1 MKKHILLTCVSLLVS
16 LLSISASIEVRST
29 HMTTTDGL
37 ANNSI
42 CYIFQDSKGFIW
54 MGTLNGLS
62 RYDGNSFVTFLPES
76 ESGNNRISLSTNHAR
91 TISED
96 KNGFLWIETSGEF
109 FNCYDLR
116 KDCFVDFTGCGEYR
130 QNYDRKAEAANG
142 DVWLWNS
149 RNGCRRVTYQNEAF
163 SSVSFRKSLGNLP
176 SDSVAYVYPDE
187 QGNIWIGTDCG
198 VVQVTGDKTILVEKR
213 NTFAAQSFGKDI
225 FFLSTNGIISKK
237 EENKPS
243 VTVAHL
249 QKEKSAL
256 TIYGTLCLQDD
267 WVIFTSNG
275 GYLFNTKT
283 NRIHRQAELDIKNGN
298 VLTDNLGNFWIYNN
312 TGKVWYVNSK
322 TRALKTLQLSTPD
335 KLNYVDMERYHVV
348 HDSRGIIW
356 ISTYGNG
363 LFAYDTLTEELQHF
377 DFQIDGFSHISS
389 NYLQYLMED
398 SSGAIWVSSEYA
410 GIARLTIL
418 NEGIKRIFPEAV
430 SLSDR
435 SNTVRMITRLKN
447 DDICIGTRGGGV
459 IVYDPQMKTQ
469 TKKLHFN
476 SNIYAIAEDNEGTVW
491 MGSRGEGLRI
501 GDKWYTNQSG
511 NASSISNNNI
521 FILYCD
527 QKGRMWIGTFGGGL
541 DLAVKGENG
550 YTFRHFLNKSFGQR
564 RTRAIMED
572 KNGWMWIGN
581 SDGVSVF
588 HPDSLIANST
598 NYLTYN
604 YNNGKLLSN
613 EIKCIYQDTKG
624 RIWIGTSGGGLSM
637 CTPDNGYKNL
647 EFKHYDTNNGL
658 VNNMVQAIAEDRQ
671 GKLWIATE
679 YGISRFTPET
689 QAFENFFSSAYT
701 LGDVYSDNSS
711 CVSKDGSLLFG
722 TNYGLLVINPGQT
735 GINFALNPV
744 VTFTNLQVN
753 GISMRPG
760 DTDSPL
766 NRAMMYTDEI
776 ELKYFQ
782 RSFVIDFT
790 TFDYSKINSYTYT
803 YRLENYDK
811 EWSKP
816 SPLSFAS
823 YKNLPPGK
831 YSLHVKVCNATGIS
845 GDQEAVLKITI
856 APPFWQTSWAFLIYT
871 LLFIVAL
878 YITYKLVR
886 DFNLLRNKVQVEKQL
901 TEYKLVFFTNISHE
915 FRTPLTLIQ
924 GALEKIQS
932 IDKVPKEMTNSLK
945 VMNKST
951 QRMLRLINQ
960 LLEFRKMQNN
970 KLALS
975 LEETDVMG
983 FLHEI
988 FLSFKDTAASKNMDF
1003 RFQPSVAS
1011 YKMFIDKGNLDK
1023 VVYNLLSNAF
1033 KYTPSN
1039 GKVTLSAIVDEHKKC
1054 LEISVADTGIGIAKE
1069 KRGELFKRF
1078 MQSNFSSNST
1088 GIGLHL
1094 THELVNVHKGS
1105 ITYDENQGGG
1115 SVFTVSLPTDTSVYE
1130 EKDFLI
1136 PHDAFL
1142 EEKAYRQES
1151 YEEENIPDVDIA
1163 EEKTPSNQYKLLI
1176 IEDDND
1182 VREFLKEEFK
1192 PYFEV
1197 VTEADGLSGL
1207 ERART
1212 YDADLIICDVLMP
1225 GLTGFEVT
1233 RKLKNDFDTSH
1244 IPIILL
1250 TVMSSAE
1257 NHLKGVESGADAYI
1271 TKPFSPKLLL
1281 ARAFQLIKQREKL
1294 RKKFS
1299 DDPGMITP
1307 AICTSEKDKQ
1317 FADKLQAILE
1327 EQISNSEFAVD
1338 DLASVMGLGRST
1350 FYRKVRG
1357 ITGYSPNEYMR
1368 IIRMK
1373 KAAELLLENRYTVA
1387 EVSYKIGIED
1397 PFYFSK
1403 CFKKQFG
1410 VSPSVYLRGKNDP
1423 EEKENDDKEEETFE
1437 QE

>member
-1 MKKHILLTCVSLLVS
+1 MKKHCLFVCLSL
-16 LLSISASIEVRST
+16 LLSILQASASIEIRST

-54 MGTLNGLS
+54 LGTLDGLS

-76 ESGNNRISLSTNHAR
+76 DSKKDRITLSTNHVRA
-91 TISED
+91 ISED

-130 QNYDRKAEAANG
+130 QPYDRKTEAKNG
-142 DVWLWNS
+142 DVWLWNG
-149 RNGCRRVTYQNEAF
+149 RNGCRRVTYKNDTF
-163 SSVSFRKSLGNLP
+163 SSVAFKKSMGNLP
-176 SDSVAYVYPDE
+176 SDSVSYVYPDE
-187 QGNIWIGTDCG
+187 QGNVWIGTDCG
-198 VVQVTGDKTILVEKR
+198 VLQVTGNQTTIVEKH
-213 NTFAAQSFGKDI
+213 NTFAVQPFGKDI
-225 FFLSTNGIISKK
+225 FFLSTKGIISKK
-237 EENKPS
+237 EETKPTI
-243 VTVAHL
+243 TVAHL
-249 QKEKSAL
+249 QKGRNDII
-256 TIYGTLCLQDD
+256 IYGTFRLQND
-267 WVIFTSNG
+267 WVIFTSTG
-275 GYLFNTKT
+275 GYVFDMKT
-283 NRIHRQAELDIKNGN
+283 NRVSRQPELDIKNGN
-298 VLTDNLGNFWIYNN
+298 VLTDDLENFWVYNN
-312 TGKVWYVNSK
+312 TGTVRYINAE
-322 TRALKTLQLSTPD
+322 TRAIKEFVLSTPD
-335 KLNYVDMERYHVV
+335 KLNYVDMERYHIV

-363 LFAYDTLTEELQHF
+363 LFAYDTTTEQLQHF

-389 NYLQYLMED
+389 NYLQYIMED
-398 SSGAIWVSSEYA
+398 SSGSIWVSSEYA
-410 GIARLTIL
+410 GVARLTIL
-418 NEGIKRIFPEAV
+418 NEGIKRIYPEAI

-435 SNTVRMITRLKN
+435 SNAVRMITRMKN
-447 DDICIGTRGGGV
+447 ESIHIGTRGGGV
-459 IVYDPQMKTQ
+459 YTYDAQMNKQ
-469 TKKLHFN
+469 EEKHHFS
-476 SNIYAIAEDNEGTVW
+476 SNIYGMAEDKEETVW
-491 MGSRGEGLRI
+491 VGSRGEGLQI
-501 GDKWYTNQSG
+501 GEKWYVNQPG

-521 FILYCD
+521 FTLYCD
-527 QKGRMWIGTFGGGL
+527 QKGHMWIGTFGGGL
-541 DLAVKGENG
+541 DLAIKGENG
-550 YTFRHFLNKSFGQR
+550 YTFRHFLNKTFGQR
-564 RTRAIMED
+564 RTRAIMQD
-572 KNGWMWIGN
+572 RNGWMWIGN

-588 HPDSLIANST
+588 YPDSLIADSENH
-598 NYLTYN
+598 LTYN
-604 YNNGKLLSN
+604 YNNGNLLSN

-624 RIWIGTSGGGLSM
+624 RIWIGTSGGGVSM
-637 CTPDNGYKNL
+637 CTPGSDYKKL
-647 EFKHYDTNNGL
+647 DFKHYRTNDGL
-658 VNNMVQAIAEDRQ
+658 VNNMIQAIAEDRQ

-679 YGISRFTPET
+679 YGISRFDPET
-689 QAFENFFSSAYT
+689 QAFDNYFFSAYT
-701 LGDVYSDNSS
+701 LGNVYSDNSS

-722 TNYGLLVINPGQT
+722 TNYGLLVINPEKMGKNS
-735 GINFALNPV
+735 IPNPV
-744 VTFTNLQVN
+744 VTFTNLRVN

-766 NRAMMYTDEI
+766 TNAMMYTDEI

-782 RSFVIDFT
+782 SSFMIDFS
-790 TFDYSKINSYTYT
+790 TFDYSETNNYTYT

-816 SPLSFAS
+816 SPLSFAT

-831 YSLHVKVCNATGIS
+831 YNLHVKVCNATGIS
-845 GDQEAVLKITI
+845 GEQETVLKIIVT
-856 APPFWQTSWAFLIYT
+856 PPFWKTTWAFLIYT
-871 LLFIVAL
+871 ILLIVAL
-878 YITYKLVR
+878 YITYRLVLN
-886 DFNLLRNKVQVEKQL
+886 FSVLRNKIQVEKQL

-924 GALEKIQS
+924 GALEKIQNL
-932 IDKVPKEMTNSLK
+932 DKIPKEVTNSLR
-945 VMNKST
+945 VMDKST

-988 FLSFKDTAASKNMDF
+988 FLSFKDTATSKNMDF
-1003 RFQPSVAS
+1003 RFQPSMAS

-1023 VVYNLLSNAF
+1023 VAYNLLSNAF

-1039 GKVTLSAIVDEHKKC
+1039 EKVILSAIVNENKKS
-1054 LEISVADTGIGIAKE
+1054 LEISVSDTGIGITKE

-1105 ITYDENQGGG
+1105 IAYDENQDGG
-1115 SVFTVSLPTDTSVYE
+1115 SVFTVSIPTDTSVYE

-1136 PHDAFL
+1136 PHSAFL
-1142 EEKAYRQES
+1142 EEKAHKQ
-1151 YEEENIPDVDIA
+1151 EEERNNDSALSDI
-1163 EEKTPSNQYKLLI
+1163 KPTVPTSSSKLLI

-1182 VREFLKEEFK
+1182 VREFLRDEFK

-1197 VTEADGLSGL
+1197 VTEADGLAGL

-1250 TVMSSAE
+1250 TAMSSAE

-1281 ARAFQLIKQREKL
+1281 ARALQLIEQREKL

-1307 AICTSEKDKQ
+1307 AICTSEKDRQ
-1317 FADKLQAILE
+1317 FADKLQTIME
-1327 EQISNSEFAVD
+1327 NQISNSAFAVD
-1338 DLASVMGLGRST
+1338 DLAAVMGLGRSS

-1357 ITGYSPNEYMR
+1357 VTGYSPNEYMR

-1373 KAAELLLENRYTVA
+1373 KAAELLLKNCYTVA

-1410 VSPSVYLRGKNDP
+1410 VSPSVYLRGKSDEDTP
-1423 EEKENDDKEEETFE
+1423 P
-1437 QE
+1437 Q

>member
-1 MKKHILLTCVSLLVS
+1 MKKHFSFACLYL
-16 LLSISASIEVRST
+16 LLSILKASASVEVRST
-29 HMTTTDGL
+29 HMTTADGL
-37 ANNSI
+37 ANNSV
-42 CYIFQDSKGFIW
+42 CYVFQDSKGFIW

-62 RYDGNSFVTFLPES
+62 RYDGNSFVTLLPES
-76 ESGNNRISLSTNHAR
+76 ESKNDRISLSSNHAR

-109 FNCYDLR
+109 FNCYNL
-116 KDCFVDFTGCGEYR
+116 KKECFVDFTGCGEYR
-130 QNYDRKAEAANG
+130 QHYDRKAEAPNG
-142 DVWLWNS
+142 DIWLWNT
-149 RNGCRRVTYQNEAF
+149 RNGCRRIMYQNDTF
-163 SSVSFRKSLGNLP
+163 SSVTFKKTKGNLP
-176 SDSVAYVYPDE
+176 SDSVVYVYPDE

-198 VVQVTGDKTILVEKR
+198 VALVTGEQTTIVE
-213 NTFAAQSFGKDI
+213 NSNSFAAQSFEKNV
-225 FFLSTNGIISKK
+225 FFLSTDGIISKK
-237 EENKPS
+237 EGAKPAVIVS
-243 VTVAHL
+243 RL
-249 QKEKSAL
+249 PKSEGNI
-256 TIYGTLCLQDD
+256 TIYGTLCLQND
-267 WVIFTSNG
+267 WVIFTSTG
-275 GYLFNTKT
+275 GYIFDMKT
-283 NRIHRQAELDIKNGN
+283 SQVSRRPELDIKNGN

-312 TGKVWYVNSK
+312 TGKVWYVNATTRVVK
-322 TRALKTLQLSTPD
+322 TFQLSPPD
-335 KLNYVDMERYHVV
+335 KLNYVDMERYHIVQ
-348 HDSRGIIW
+348 DSRGIIW

-363 LFAYDTLTEELQHF
+363 LFAYNTTTDELQHF

-389 NYLQYLMED
+389 NYLQYIMED

-410 GIARLTIL
+410 GISRLTIL
-418 NEGIKRIFPEAV
+418 NEGIRRIYPEAI

-459 IVYDPQMKTQ
+459 YTYDSQINTQ
-469 TKKLHFN
+469 KKELHFT
-476 SNIYAIAEDNEGTVW
+476 SNIYAIAEDSNGVAW
-491 MGSRGEGLRI
+491 MGSRGEGLCI
-501 GDKWYTNQSG
+501 GGKWYVNQPED
-511 NASSISNNNI
+511 ASSISNNHI
-521 FILYCD
+521 FTLYCD
-527 QKGRMWIGTFGGGL
+527 RKGRMWVGTFGGGL
-541 DLAVKGENG
+541 DLAIKGENG
-550 YTFRHFLNKSFGQR
+550 YTFRHFFQKSFGQR
-564 RTRAIMED
+564 RTRAIIED
-572 KNGWMWIGN
+572 QNGWIWVGN
-581 SDGVSVF
+581 SDGVYVF
-588 HPDSLIANST
+588 SPDSLMANPT

-604 YNNGKLLSN
+604 YNNGKLRSN
-613 EIKCIYQDTKG
+613 EIKCIYQDTQG
-624 RIWIGTSGGGLSM
+624 RIWIGASGGLSM
-637 CTPDNGYKNL
+637 CIPNNDYKDLN
-647 EFKHYDTNNGL
+647 FKHYGTSNGL
-658 VNNMVQAIAEDRQ
+658 VNDMVQAIAEDKQ
-671 GKLWIATE
+671 GMLWIATE
-679 YGISRFTPET
+679 YGISRFNPDT
-689 QAFENFFSSAYT
+689 QAFDNYFFSAYT
-701 LGDVYSDNSS
+701 LGNVYSDNSS
-711 CVSKDGSLLFG
+711 CVSKNGSLLFG
-722 TNYGLLVINPGQT
+722 TNYGLLVINPEQMGH
-735 GINFALNPV
+735 NSMLNSAI
-744 VTFTNLQVN
+744 TFTNLQVN

-766 NRAMMYTDEI
+766 SSAIMYTDEI

-782 RSFVIDFT
+782 RSLVIDFT
-790 TFDYSKINSYTYT
+790 TFDYSKTNSYTYT

-831 YSLHVKVCNATGIS
+831 YSLHVKVCNATGIL

-856 APPFWQTSWAFLIYT
+856 TPPFWKTTWAFLIYA
-871 LLFIVAL
+871 LLLAVAL
-878 YITYKLVR
+878 YITYRLMR

-932 IDKVPKEMTNSLK
+932 IDKVPKEMANSLK

-988 FLSFKDTAASKNMDF
+988 FLSFKDTATSKNMDF

-1039 GKVTLSAIVDEHKKC
+1039 GKVTLSAIVDENRKC
-1054 LEISVADTGIGIAKE
+1054 LEISVTDTGIGIAKE

-1105 ITYDENQGGG
+1105 INYDENQGGG
-1115 SVFTVSLPTDTSVYE
+1115 SVFTVSLPTDTCVYE

-1142 EEKAYRQES
+1142 EEKLYKQES
-1151 YEEENIPDVDIA
+1151 NEEENTLEVSMIVKR
-1163 EEKTPSNQYKLLI
+1163 EPSNQYKLLI

-1182 VREFLKEEFK
+1182 VREFLREEFK

-1233 RKLKNDFDTSH
+1233 HKLKNDFDTSH

-1250 TVMSSAE
+1250 TAMSSAE

-1294 RKKFS
+1294 RRKFS

-1307 AICTSEKDKQ
+1307 AICTSDKDKQ
-1317 FADKLQAILE
+1317 FADKLQSILE

-1373 KAAELLLENRYTVA
+1373 KAAELLLEGCYTVA

-1423 EEKENDDKEEETFE
+1423 EEKDVDDKDEENE
-1437 QE
+1437 

>member
-1 MKKHILLTCVSLLVS
+1 
-16 LLSISASIEVRST
+16 
-29 HMTTTDGL
+29 
-37 ANNSI
+37 
-42 CYIFQDSKGFIW
+42 
-54 MGTLNGLS
+54 MGTLDGLS
-62 RYDGNSFVTFLPES
+62 RYDGNSFVTFQPE
-76 ESGNNRISLSTNHAR
+76 NNSKEGRISLSTNHAR

-109 FNCYDLR
+109 FNCYNSR

-130 QNYDRKAEAANG
+130 QHYDRKAEAENG

-149 RNGCRRVTYQNEAF
+149 RNGCRRILYQNNAF
-163 SSVSFRKSLGNLP
+163 SSITFKKSKGNLP
-176 SDSVAYVYPDE
+176 SDSVVYVYPDKR
-187 QGNIWIGTDCG
+187 GNVWIGTSHG
-198 VVQVTGDKTILVEKR
+198 VVLVTNDKTVVVDT
-213 NTFAAQSFGKDI
+213 NNAFAAQSFGTDI
-225 FFLSTNGIISKK
+225 FFLSTDGIISKK
-237 EENKPS
+237 EGTKPT
-243 VTVAHL
+243 VTASRL
-249 QKEKSAL
+249 PKNGGNII
-256 TIYGTLCLQDD
+256 IYGTLCLQDD
-267 WVIFTSNG
+267 WVIFTSLG
-275 GYLFNTKT
+275 GYVFNTKT
-283 NRIHRQAELDIKNGN
+283 CQVSRQPELDIKNGN
-298 VLTDNLGNFWIYNN
+298 VLTDNLGNFWVYNN
-312 TGKVWYVNSK
+312 TGKVWYVNAQ
-322 TRALKTLQLSTPD
+322 TRAIKVFELSTPD
-335 KLNYVDMERYHVV
+335 KLNYVDMERYHIV
-348 HDSRGIIW
+348 HDTRGVIW

-363 LFAYDTLTEELQHF
+363 LFAFDTTTEQLQHF
-377 DFQIDGFSHISS
+377 DFKIDGFSHISS
-389 NYLQYLMED
+389 NYLQYVMED

-410 GIARLTIL
+410 GVARLTIL
-418 NEGIKRIFPEAV
+418 NEGIKRIYPEAI

-459 IVYDPQMKTQ
+459 YTYDAGINKQKE
-469 TKKLHFN
+469 KHHFN
-476 SNIYAIAEDNEGTVW
+476 SNIYAIAEDNDGLMW
-491 MGSRGEGLRI
+491 MGSRGEGLWI
-501 GDKWYTNQSG
+501 DGKWYVNTPG
-511 NASSISNNNI
+511 DASTISNNHI
-521 FILYCD
+521 FTLYCD
-527 QKGRMWIGTFGGGL
+527 RKGQMWIGTFGGGL
-541 DLAVKGENG
+541 NLAVKGKDG
-550 YTFRHFLNKSFGQR
+550 YTFRRFMNRNFGQQR
-564 RTRAIMED
+564 IRAIMED
-572 KNGWMWIGN
+572 RHGWMWVGN
-581 SDGVSVF
+581 SDGIYIF
-588 HPDSLIANST
+588 QPDSLTANPE
-598 NYLTYN
+598 NYLIYN

-613 EIKCIYQDTKG
+613 DIKCIYQDTKG

-637 CTPDNGYKNL
+637 CTPDNNYKDL
-647 EFKHYDTNNGL
+647 TFKHYSANNGL
-658 VNNMVQAIAEDRQ
+658 VNNMVQAIAEDKQ

-679 YGISRFTPET
+679 YGISRFNPEMQT
-689 QAFENFFSSAYT
+689 FDNYFFSAYT
-701 LGDVYSDNSS
+701 LGNVYSDNSS

-722 TNYGLLVINPGQT
+722 TNYGLLVINPERMG
-735 GINFALNPV
+735 NSSVLPPV

-766 NRAMMYTDEI
+766 SGAMMYTNEI
-776 ELKYFQ
+776 KLKSFQ
-782 RSFVIDFT
+782 RSFIIDFT
-790 TFDYSKINSYTYT
+790 TFDYSETNSYTYT
-803 YRLENYDK
+803 YYLENYDK

-823 YKNLPPGK
+823 YKNLPPGN
-831 YSLHVKVCNATGIS
+831 YCLHVKVCNTTGIS
-845 GDQEAVLKITI
+845 GDQETVLSIAVT
-856 APPFWQTSWAFLIYT
+856 PPFWQTTWAFLIYAI
-871 LLFIVAL
+871 LIVTAL
-878 YITYKLVR
+878 YITYKLMR
-886 DFNLLRNKVQVEKQL
+886 DFNLLRNKIQVEKQL

-924 GALEKIQS
+924 GALEKMLNMEKI
-932 IDKVPKEMTNSLK
+932 PKEMANSLK

-1003 RFQPSVAS
+1003 RFQPSMAS
-1011 YKMFIDKGNLDK
+1011 YKMYIDKGNLDK

-1039 GKVTLSAIVDEHKKC
+1039 GKVILSAIVDENKKS
-1054 LEISVADTGIGIAKE
+1054 LEISVSDTGIGIAKE

-1105 ITYDENQGGG
+1105 ITYDENPGGG
-1115 SVFTVSLPTDTSVYE
+1115 SIFTVSIPTDTSIYE

-1136 PHDAFL
+1136 PHSGLL
-1142 EEKAYRQES
+1142 EEKAYTQS
-1151 YEEENIPDVDIA
+1151 EERKDILELNIEPK
-1163 EEKTPSNQYKLLI
+1163 EPTSQYKLLI

-1182 VREFLKEEFK
+1182 VREFLKDEFK

-1197 VTEADGLSGL
+1197 VTEADGPSGL
-1207 ERART
+1207 ERAST

-1250 TVMSSAE
+1250 TAMSSAE

-1281 ARAFQLIKQREKL
+1281 ARAIQLIEQREKL

-1299 DDPGMITP
+1299 DDPSMITP

-1317 FADKLQAILE
+1317 FADKLQSILE
-1327 EQISNSEFAVD
+1327 QQIGNSEFAVD

-1357 ITGYSPNEYMR
+1357 VTGYSPNEYMR

-1373 KAAELLLENRYTVA
+1373 KAAELLLENRYTVS

-1410 VSPSVYLRGKNDP
+1410 VSPSVYLRGKSDA
-1423 EEKENDDKEEETFE
+1423 EEKENGDKEEKRSEL
-1437 QE
+1437 

>member
-1 MKKHILLTCVSLLVS
+1 
-16 LLSISASIEVRST
+16 
-29 HMTTTDGL
+29 MTTADGV

-62 RYDGNSFVTFLPES
+62 RYDGNSFVTFLPEG
-76 ESGNNRISLSTNHAR
+76 ESDNGRISLSTNHAR

-96 KNGFLWIETSGEF
+96 QNGFLWIETSGEF
-109 FNCYDLR
+109 FNCYDL
-116 KDCFVDFTGCGEYR
+116 KKNCFVDFTGCGEYR
-130 QNYDRKAEAANG
+130 QHYDRIAEAPNG

-149 RNGCRRVTYQNEAF
+149 RNGCRQVTYRDNTF
-163 SSVSFRKSLGNLP
+163 TSHTFKKDKDNLL
-176 SDSVAYVYPDE
+176 SDNVVYVYPDA
-187 QGNIWIGTDCG
+187 QGNVWIGTDRG
-198 VVQVTGDKTILVEKR
+198 VAQVMGETSVIVAKHKAFTAKT
-213 NTFAAQSFGKDI
+213 FGSTT
-225 FFLSTNGIISKK
+225 FFLSTDGVITKK
-237 EENKPS
+237 EGAKPA
-243 VTVAHL
+243 VTATRL
-249 QKEKSAL
+249 NNDAKI
-256 TIYGTLCLQDD
+256 TIYSTLCLQDD
-267 WVIFTSNG
+267 WVIFTSAG
-275 GYLFNTKT
+275 GYVFNTKT
-283 NRIHRQAELDIKNGN
+283 DHVSRRPELDIPNGL
-298 VLTDNLGNFWIYNN
+298 VITDNRGDFWVYNH
-312 TGKVWYVNSK
+312 TGQVHYVNAK
-322 TRALKTLQLSTPD
+322 TRAVKTFQLSTPD
-335 KLNYVDMERYHVV
+335 KLNYVDNERYHVV

-363 LFAYDTLTEELQHF
+363 LFAYNTATEELQHF

-389 NYLQYLMED
+389 NYLQYIMED
-398 SSGAIWVSSEYA
+398 SSGGIWVSSEFA

-418 NEGIKRIFPEAV
+418 NEEIRRIYPEAI

-447 DDICIGTRGGGV
+447 DDICIGTRSGGLYT
-459 IVYDPQMKTQ
+459 YDAQVRQQKEKHKFT
-469 TKKLHFN
+469 
-476 SNIYAIAEDNEGTVW
+476 SNIYAMAEDNDGKVW
-491 MGSRGEGLRI
+491 MGSRGDGLCI
-501 GDKWYTNQSG
+501 DGKWYVAKSTDSTSVG
-511 NASSISNNNI
+511 NNNI

-527 QKGRMWIGTFGGGL
+527 SKGRMWVGTFGSGL

-550 YTFRHFLNKSFGQR
+550 YTFRHFLNKNFGQR
-564 RTRAIMED
+564 RTRAILED
-572 KNGWMWIGN
+572 RNGWMWVGN
-581 SDGVSVF
+581 SDGVHVF
-588 HPDSLIANST
+588 HPDSLIADPE
-598 NYLTYN
+598 NYLVYN

-613 EIKCIYQDTKG
+613 DVKCLHQDTQG
-624 RIWIGTSGGGLSM
+624 RIWIGASGGGLSV
-637 CTPDNGYKNL
+637 CTPGGDYRNL
-647 EFKHYDTNNGL
+647 SFKHYNANNGL
-658 VNNMVQAIAEDRQ
+658 VNNMVQAIAEDHRNR
-671 GKLWIATE
+671 LWIATE
-679 YGISRFTPET
+679 YGISRFDPGKET
-689 QAFENFFSSAYT
+689 FDNFFFSAYI
-701 LGDVYSDNSS
+701 LGDVYSDNSA
-711 CVSKDGSLLFG
+711 CVSKDGSVLFG
-722 TNYGLLVINPGQT
+722 TNYGLLVIDPEQMGNSPV
-735 GINFALNPV
+735 LNPI

-766 NRAMMYTDEI
+766 SSAMMYTDEI
-776 ELKYFQ
+776 KLKHFQ
-782 RSFVIDFT
+782 SSITIDFT
-790 TFDYSKINSYTYT
+790 TFDYSKTNSYTYT
-803 YRLENYDK
+803 YRLDNYDK

-823 YKNLPPGK
+823 YKNLPPGT

-845 GDQEAVLKITI
+845 GDREAILKIIVT
-856 APPFWQTSWAFLIYT
+856 PPFWRTTWAFLLYT
-871 LLFIVAL
+871 LLLVVAL
-878 YITYKLVR
+878 YITYRLILN
-886 DFNLLRNKVQVEKQL
+886 FNVLRNKIQVEKQL

-924 GALEKIQS
+924 GALEKIQGMEK
-932 IDKVPKEMTNSLK
+932 IPREMGNSLK

-988 FLSFKDTAASKNMDF
+988 FLSFKDIATSKNMDF
-1003 RFQPSVAS
+1003 RFEPSVAA

-1039 GKVTLSAIVDEHKKC
+1039 GKVILSAIVDEDKSH
-1054 LEISVADTGIGIAKE
+1054 LMISVSDTGIGIAKE

-1078 MQSNFSSNST
+1078 MQSNFSGNSM

-1094 THELVNVHKGS
+1094 THELVNVHKGAIS
-1105 ITYDENQGGG
+1105 YDENPDGG
-1115 SVFTVSLPTDTSVYE
+1115 SVFTVSIPTDISVYE

-1136 PHDAFL
+1136 PHNALL
-1142 EEKAYRQES
+1142 EDKAYKQES
-1151 YEEENIPDVDIA
+1151 ETTDRPAFNDTEYKAP
-1163 EEKTPSNQYKLLI
+1163 TSQYKLLI

-1182 VREFLKEEFK
+1182 VREFLKDEFK

-1197 VTEADGLSGL
+1197 VTESDGTAGL

-1212 YDADLIICDVLMP
+1212 YDADLIVCDVLMP

-1233 RKLKNDFDTSH
+1233 RKLKTDFDTSH

-1250 TVMSSAE
+1250 TAMSSAE

-1281 ARAFQLIKQREKL
+1281 ARAFQLIEQREKL

-1317 FADKLQAILE
+1317 FADKLQSIM
-1327 EQISNSEFAVD
+1327 EQQIPNSEFAVD
-1338 DLASVMGLGRST
+1338 DLAAIMGLGRST

-1357 ITGYSPNEYMR
+1357 VTGYSPNEYMR

-1387 EVSYKIGIED
+1387 EVSYKVGIED

-1410 VSPSVYLRGKNDP
+1410 VSPSVYLRGKSDA
-1423 EEKENDDKEEETFE
+1423 DGEETE
-1437 QE
+1437 

>member
-1 MKKHILLTCVSLLVS
+1 MKKHFLLLCTSLFCLILNS
-16 LLSISASIEVRST
+16 SASVEVRSN
-29 HMTTTDGL
+29 HMTTSDGL
-37 ANNSI
+37 PNNSV
-42 CYIFQDSKGFIW
+42 CYMFQDSKGFIW

-76 ESGNNRISLSTNHAR
+76 ESRKGRIALSTNHAR

-96 KNGFLWIETSGEF
+96 KNGLLWIETSGEF
-109 FNCYDLR
+109 FNCYDLK
-116 KDCFVDFTGCGEYR
+116 KDCFVDFTGCNEYR
-130 QNYDRKAEAANG
+130 QNYDRKIEADNG
-142 DVWLWNS
+142 DIWLWQN
-149 RNGCRRVTYQNEAF
+149 RNGCRRVTYQNNTF
-163 SSVSFRKSLGNLP
+163 TSVTYKKNKGNLP
-176 SDSVAYVYPDE
+176 SDSVAYVYQDK
-187 QGNIWIGTDCG
+187 QGGIWVGTNYG
-198 VVQVTGDKTILVEKR
+198 VSQIVGDKSVIVEKH
-213 NTFAAQSFGKDI
+213 NAFAAQSFEKSI
-225 FFLSTNGIISKK
+225 FFLSNGGIISKK
-237 EENKPS
+237 EGSNPTT
-243 VTVAHL
+243 TVSQL
-249 QKEKSAL
+249 PKERNNI
-256 TIYGTLCLQDD
+256 TIYGTLCLQND
-267 WVIFTSNG
+267 WVIFTSTG
-275 GYLFNTKT
+275 GYIFDMKT
-283 NRIHRQAELDIKNGN
+283 CQVSRQPELDIRNGN
-298 VLTDNLGNFWIYNN
+298 VLTDNLGNYWIYNH
-312 TGKVWYVNSK
+312 TGKVWYVNAK
-322 TRALKTLQLSTPD
+322 TRAIKTLQLSTPD

-363 LFAYDTLTEELQHF
+363 LFAYNTFTEELQHF

-389 NYLQYLMED
+389 NYLQYIMED

-410 GIARLTIL
+410 GVTRLTIL
-418 NEGIKRIFPEAV
+418 NEGIQRIYPEAV

-435 SNTVRMITRLKN
+435 SNTIRMITRLKN
-447 DDICIGTRGGGV
+447 DEICIGTRGGGV
-459 IVYDPQMKTQ
+459 YTYDAQMETQ
-469 TKKLHFN
+469 KKQHHFT
-476 SNIYAIAEDNEGTVW
+476 SNIYAIAEDNNGTVW
-491 MGSRGEGLRI
+491 MGSRGDGLCI
-501 GDKWYTNQSG
+501 DGKWYVNK
-511 NASSISNNNI
+511 NDDASSISNNHI
-521 FILYCD
+521 FTLYCD
-527 QKGRMWIGTFGGGL
+527 RKGRMWVGTFGGGL
-541 DLAVKGENG
+541 DLAIKGEHG
-550 YTFRHFLNKSFGQR
+550 YTFRHFLNKGFGQQ

-581 SDGVSVF
+581 SDGVYIF
-588 HPDSLIANST
+588 QPDSLIADSN
-598 NYLTYN
+598 NYLIYN
-604 YNNGKLLSN
+604 YNNGKLRSN
-613 EIKCIYQDTKG
+613 EIKCIYQDTQG
-624 RIWIGTSGGGLSM
+624 HIWIGTSGGGLSM
-637 CTPDNGYKNL
+637 CTPENDYKNL
-647 EFKHYDTNNGL
+647 SFKHYSTNNGL
-658 VNNMVQAIAEDRQ
+658 VNNMVQAIAEDKQ
-671 GKLWIATE
+671 GKLWVSTE
-679 YGISRFTPET
+679 YGISRFNLET
-689 QAFENFFSSAYT
+689 QTFDNFFFSPYT

-711 CVSKDGSLLFG
+711 CVSKDGRLLFG
-722 TNYGLLVINPGQT
+722 TNYGLLVINPEQIGKGT
-735 GINFALNPV
+735 VPNSV

-753 GISMRPG
+753 GISMRPR
-760 DTDSPL
+760 DIDSPL
-766 NRAMMYTDEI
+766 VNAMMYTDEI
-776 ELKYFQ
+776 KLKYFQ
-782 RSFVIDFT
+782 NSFVIDFT
-790 TFDYSKINSYTYT
+790 TFDYSESNSYTYT

-823 YKNLPPGK
+823 YKNLPPGT
-831 YSLHVKVCNATGIS
+831 YNLHVKVCNATGIS
-845 GDQEAVLKITI
+845 GDQEAILKIIVT
-856 APPFWQTSWAFLIYT
+856 PPFWKTNWAFLTYT
-871 LLFIVAL
+871 LLFLIIL
-878 YITYKLVR
+878 YIAYRLVLN
-886 DFNLLRNKVQVEKQL
+886 FNLLRNKVQVEKQL

-924 GALEKIQS
+924 GALEKIQGME
-932 IDKVPKEMTNSLK
+932 KVPKEMANSLK

-1039 GKVTLSAIVDEHKKC
+1039 GKVTLSAIVDEEKQC
-1054 LEISVADTGIGIAKE
+1054 LEISVSDTGIGIAKE

-1094 THELVNVHKGS
+1094 THELVNVHKGT

-1115 SVFTVSLPTDTSVYE
+1115 SIFTVLLPTATSVYE

-1136 PHDAFL
+1136 PHNAFL
-1142 EEKAYRQES
+1142 EEKS
-1151 YEEENIPDVDIA
+1151 YKKGSEEETEIPEVNEIEA
-1163 EEKTPSNQYKLLI
+1163 REPSNPYRLLI

-1182 VREFLKEEFK
+1182 VREFLKDEFK

-1233 RKLKNDFDTSH
+1233 RKLKSDFDTSH

-1250 TVMSSAE
+1250 TAMSSAE

-1299 DDPGMITP
+1299 DEPGMITP
-1307 AICTSEKDKQ
+1307 TICTSEKDKQ
-1317 FADKLQAILE
+1317 FADKLQSILE
-1327 EQISNSEFAVD
+1327 QQIGNSEFAVD
-1338 DLASVMGLGRST
+1338 DLASIMGLGRST

-1357 ITGYSPNEYMR
+1357 VTGYSPNEYMR

-1387 EVSYKIGIED
+1387 EVSYKVGIED

-1410 VSPSVYLRGKNDP
+1410 HSPSVYLRGKNDA
-1423 EEKENDDKEEETFE
+1423 EEGKEETAEK
-1437 QE
+1437 